1 MSSYKPTEEE
11 KERFMSRAI
20 ELSDEG
26 PSKGHGGP
34 FGAVIVKGG
43 KIIGEGYNRES
54 IDCDPTAHG
63 EMTAIRQASKNIKSC
78 DLSGCEI
85 YTSCEPCSMCT
96 SAIWLCRLDRVY
108 YGNRLSDTQDIMD
121 LTPLVK
127 DVATPIDQRST
138 PGEQIKSKSRQ
149 AKDVIIK
156 WANNP
161 NLNEYL
167 LTKMKDEKAQ

>member
-1 MSSYKPTEEE
+1 
-11 KERFMSRAI
+11 
-20 ELSDEG
+20 
-26 PSKGHGGP
+26 
-34 FGAVIVKGG
+34 
-43 KIIGEGYNRES
+43 
-54 IDCDPTAHG
+54 
-63 EMTAIRQASKNIKSC
+63 
-78 DLSGCEI
+78 
-85 YTSCEPCSMCT
+85 
-96 SAIWLCRLDRVY
+96 
-108 YGNRLSDTQDIMD
+108 MD

-127 DVATPIDQRST
+127 DVVTPIDQRST

>member
-1 MSSYKPTEEE
+1 MWQFCGKLVNRLSLCFRHPNRIFLSNSKHPRLTSPEIRAAVTSKDWRDSGKASRLSPPRSRRGQKQALLRRRVALGLRLKMLSS
-11 KERFMSRAI
+11 FFAI
-20 ELSDEG
+20 YFL
-26 PSKGHGGP
+26 
-34 FGAVIVKGG
+34 
-43 KIIGEGYNRES
+43 
-54 IDCDPTAHG
+54 
-63 EMTAIRQASKNIKSC
+63 
-78 DLSGCEI
+78 
-85 YTSCEPCSMCT
+85 
-96 SAIWLCRLDRVY
+96 RLDRVY
-108 YGNRLSDTQDIMD
+108 YGNRLSDTQDVMD

>member
-1 MSSYKPTEEE
+1 MWQFCGKLVNRLSLCFRHPNRIFLSNCKHPRLTSPEIRAAVTSKDWRDSGKASRLSPPRSRRGQKQALLRCRVALGLRLKMLSS
-11 KERFMSRAI
+11 FFAI
-20 ELSDEG
+20 YFL
-26 PSKGHGGP
+26 
-34 FGAVIVKGG
+34 
-43 KIIGEGYNRES
+43 
-54 IDCDPTAHG
+54 
-63 EMTAIRQASKNIKSC
+63 
-78 DLSGCEI
+78 
-85 YTSCEPCSMCT
+85 
-96 SAIWLCRLDRVY
+96 RLDRVY

>member
-1 MSSYKPTEEE
+1 M
-11 KERFMSRAI
+11 
-20 ELSDEG
+20 
-26 PSKGHGGP
+26 
-34 FGAVIVKGG
+34 
-43 KIIGEGYNRES
+43 N
-54 IDCDPTAHG
+54 
-63 EMTAIRQASKNIKSC
+63 
-78 DLSGCEI
+78 
-85 YTSCEPCSMCT
+85 
-96 SAIWLCRLDRVY
+96 
-108 YGNRLSDTQDIMD
+108 

-127 DVATPIDQRST
+127 DVATSIDQRST

>member
-1 MSSYKPTEEE
+1 MFGLRLLQRIAWFRQSLPAFSASIK
-11 KERFMSRAI
+11 KRAKAG
-20 ELSDEG
+20 SA
-26 PSKGHGGP
+26 PAQGGTG
-34 FGAVIVKGG
+34 FAF
-43 KIIGEGYNRES
+43 ENAFS
-54 IDCDPTAHG
+54 FFT
-63 EMTAIRQASKNIKSC
+63 
-78 DLSGCEI
+78 I
-85 YTSCEPCSMCT
+85 YF
-96 SAIWLCRLDRVY
+96 LRLDRVY

>member
-1 MSSYKPTEEE
+1 
-11 KERFMSRAI
+11 
-20 ELSDEG
+20 
-26 PSKGHGGP
+26 
-34 FGAVIVKGG
+34 
-43 KIIGEGYNRES
+43 
-54 IDCDPTAHG
+54 
-63 EMTAIRQASKNIKSC
+63 
-78 DLSGCEI
+78 
-85 YTSCEPCSMCT
+85 
-96 SAIWLCRLDRVY
+96 
-108 YGNRLSDTQDIMD
+108 MD

-138 PGEQIKSKSRQ
+138 LGEQIKSKSRQ

>member
-1 MSSYKPTEEE
+1 MALGLRLKMLSSFFT
-11 KERFMSRAI
+11 
-20 ELSDEG
+20 
-26 PSKGHGGP
+26 
-34 FGAVIVKGG
+34 
-43 KIIGEGYNRES
+43 
-54 IDCDPTAHG
+54 
-63 EMTAIRQASKNIKSC
+63 
-78 DLSGCEI
+78 I
-85 YTSCEPCSMCT
+85 YF
-96 SAIWLCRLDRVY
+96 LRLDRVY
-108 YGNRLSDTQDIMD
+108 YGNRLSDTQDVMD

-138 PGEQIKSKSRQ
+138 PGEQLKSKSRQ